1 VLLCARERPIVH
13 GANFLIRHRACF
25 SGDCRMTVAEA
36 IASFLFHCQ
45 YEKNLSPRTLSA
57 YETDLRQFVAALPE
71 TAGEA
76 DVAQLGKP
84 ELREYIQ
91 HLFEPYR
98 EKTVKRKVATLK
110 AFFGYLE
117 RDGTIDST
125 PFRKMEVRIKE
136 TRRVPRTIPLAE
148 VERLFQYMYARRNA
162 GPTSGVE
169 GFVLL
174 RDTAVLEAIFATG
187 ARVSEI
193 CHLEVDDVDLDTGWV
208 RILGKGARERVVQIC
223 DPAIIAALV
232 AYRSAREVVVP
243 PDAYFFLNRHGRRL
257 SEQSVRTLLRRHALR
272 AGVDGPVRPHLLRH
286 SVATLLLEEGV
297 DIRHIQ
303 HLLGHSSIATTQIYT
318 HIDAR
323 NQREVLT
330 SKHPRRRLRLQ
341 GT

>member
-1 VLLCARERPIVH
+1 V
-13 GANFLIRHRACF
+13 
-25 SGDCRMTVAEA
+25 TVAEA
-36 IASFLFHCQ
+36 IDSFLFHCR

-57 YETDLRQFVAALPE
+57 YDTDLRQFAAALSPE
-71 TAGEA
+71 EAA
-76 DVAQLGKP
+76 DVARLGKA
-84 ELREYIQ
+84 ELRAYIQ
-91 HLFEPYR
+91 RLFEPYR

-117 RDGTIDST
+117 RDETIAVT
-125 PFRKMEVRIKE
+125 PFRKMEVKIKE

-148 VERLFQYMYARRNA
+148 LERLFRHLYAEQSA
-162 GPTSGVE
+162 GSRSGVGE
-169 GFVLL
+169 FVLL
-174 RDTAVLEAIFATG
+174 RDTAVVEAIFATG

-193 CHLEVDDVDLDTGWV
+193 CHLGVDDVDLDDGWV

-223 DPAIIAALV
+223 DASVVAALK
-232 AYRSAREVVVP
+232 AYRAVREAVAP
-243 PDAYFFLNRHGRRL
+243 GGGAYFFLNRQGRRL
-257 SEQSVRTLLRRHALR
+257 SEQSVRTLLRAHASR

-318 HIDAR
+318 HVNAR

-330 SKHPRRRLRLQ
+330 SKHPRRRLRVA
-341 GT
+341 

>member
-1 VLLCARERPIVH
+1 
-13 GANFLIRHRACF
+13 
-25 SGDCRMTVAEA
+25 MTLAEA
-36 IASFLFHCQ
+36 VESFLFHCR

-57 YETDLRQFVAALPE
+57 YDTDLRQFAAALPPGA
-71 TAGEA
+71 AG
-76 DVAQLGKP
+76 DVALLGKT
-84 ELREYIQ
+84 ELRAYIQ
-91 HLFEPYR
+91 PLFEPYR

-117 RDGTIDST
+117 RDGTIDFT

-136 TRRVPRTIPLAE
+136 TRRVPRTIPLQE
-148 VERLFQYMYARRNA
+148 VERLFQHLYAQRSA
-162 GPTSGVE
+162 CAPSTVE

-193 CHLEVDDVDLDTGWV
+193 CHLAVDDVDLEDGWL
-208 RILGKGARERVVQIC
+208 RILGKGGRERVVQIC
-223 DPAIIAALV
+223 DAGIIAALR
-232 AYRSAREVVVP
+232 AYRTARVVVAP
-243 PDAYFFLNRHGRRL
+243 HEGYFFLNRRGRRL
-257 SEQSVRTLLRRHALR
+257 SEQSVRALLRGHASR

-318 HIDAR
+318 HVNAR
-323 NQREVLT
+323 NQREVLA
-330 SKHPRRRLRLQ
+330 SKHPRRRLRIV
-341 GT
+341 

>member
-1 VLLCARERPIVH
+1 
-13 GANFLIRHRACF
+13 
-25 SGDCRMTVAEA
+25 MTLAQA
-36 IASFLFHCQ
+36 IDSFLFHCR

-57 YETDLRQFVAALPE
+57 YETDLRQFVAALPDG
-71 TAGEA
+71 AAEA
-76 DVAQLGKP
+76 DVSQLGKP

-91 HLFEPYR
+91 RLFEPYR

-148 VERLFQYMYARRNA
+148 VERLFQHLYAQRSA
-162 GPTSGVE
+162 E
-169 GFVLL
+169 GRSEIDAFTLL

-193 CHLEVDDVDLDTGWV
+193 CHLGVEDVDLEDGWV
-208 RILGKGARERVVQIC
+208 RILGKGAKERVVQIC
-223 DPAIIAALV
+223 DASMIAALS
-232 AYRSAREVVVP
+232 AYRSARHTVEP
-243 PDAYFFLNRHGRRL
+243 LDSYFFLNRRGRRL

-272 AGVDGPVRPHLLRH
+272 AGVGVPVRPHLLRH

-318 HIDAR
+318 HVHAR
-323 NQREVLT
+323 AQREVLT
-330 SKHPRRRLRLQ
+330 AKHPRQRLTIPSASLHSA
-341 GT
+341 

>member
-1 VLLCARERPIVH
+1 VTLAQ
-13 GANFLIRHRACF
+13 
-25 SGDCRMTVAEA
+25 A
-36 IASFLFHCQ
+36 IDSFLFHCR

-57 YETDLRQFVAALPE
+57 YETDLRQFVAALPDG
-71 TAGEA
+71 AAEA
-76 DVAQLGKP
+76 DVSQLGKP

-91 HLFEPYR
+91 RLFEPYR

-148 VERLFQYMYARRNA
+148 VERLFQHLYAQRSA
-162 GPTSGVE
+162 GPRSSVE
-169 GFVLL
+169 EFTLL
-174 RDTAVLEAIFATG
+174 RDTAVVEAIFATG

-193 CHLEVDDVDLDTGWV
+193 CHLSVDDVDLEDGWV
-208 RILGKGARERVVQIC
+208 RILGKGAKERVVQIC
-223 DPAIIAALV
+223 EASMIAALG
-232 AYRSAREVVVP
+232 AYRAARDTVQP
-243 PDAYFFLNRHGRRL
+243 LDSYFFLNRRGRRL
-257 SEQSVRTLLRRHALR
+257 SEQAVRMLLRQHASR
-272 AGVDGPVRPHLLRH
+272 AGVGVPVRPHLLRH

-318 HIDAR
+318 HVNAR

-330 SKHPRRRLRLQ
+330 SKHPRRRLKIQ
-341 GT
+341 

>member
-1 VLLCARERPIVH
+1 
-13 GANFLIRHRACF
+13 
-25 SGDCRMTVAEA
+25 MTVAEA
-36 IASFLFHCQ
+36 IDSFLFHCR

-57 YETDLRQFVAALPE
+57 YETDLRQFAAAASL
-71 TAGEA
+71 TGAQ
-76 DVAQLGKP
+76 DVSLVDKA
-84 ELREYIQ
+84 ELRPYIQ
-91 HLFEPYR
+91 QLFEPYS

-148 VERLFQYMYARRNA
+148 VERLFQYLYAQRSA
-162 GPTSGVE
+162 GPATGVE
-169 GFVLL
+169 GFILL
-174 RDTAVLEAIFATG
+174 RDTAVVEAIFATG
-187 ARVSEI
+187 ARVSEV
-193 CHLEVDDVDLDTGWV
+193 CHLRVEDVDLDDGWV

-223 DPAIIAALV
+223 DPAIIAALA
-232 AYRSAREVVVP
+232 AYRVVRAEVAP
-243 PDAYFFLNRHGRRL
+243 PDAYFFVNRHGRRL
-257 SEQSVRTLLRRHALR
+257 SEQSVRTLLRTHASR
-272 AGVDGPVRPHLLRH
+272 AGVDVPVRPHLLRH

-318 HIDAR
+318 HVDAR

-330 SKHPRRRLRLQ
+330 SKHPRRRLRISGAVL
-341 GT
+341 

>member
-1 VLLCARERPIVH
+1 
-13 GANFLIRHRACF
+13 
-25 SGDCRMTVAEA
+25 MTVAEA

-45 YEKNLSPRTLSA
+45 YEKNLSPKTLKA
-57 YETDLRQFVAALPE
+57 YETDLRQFTSAVLPVAVD
-71 TAGEA
+71 
-76 DVAQLGKP
+76 DVSLLGKS
-84 ELREYIQ
+84 ELRGYIQ
-91 HLFEPYR
+91 QLFEPYS

-117 RDGTIDST
+117 RDGTIDFT
-125 PFRKMEVRIKE
+125 PFRKMEVKIKE
-136 TRRVPRTIPLAE
+136 TRRVPRTIPLQE
-148 VERLFQYMYARRNA
+148 VERLFQYLYAQRSA
-162 GPTSGVE
+162 GLPSGVD

-187 ARVSEI
+187 ARVSEV
-193 CHLEVDDVDLDTGWV
+193 CHLGVDDVDLHEGWV

-223 DPAIIAALV
+223 DRSILAALE
-232 AYRSAREVVVP
+232 AYRACRDVVAPREP
-243 PDAYFFLNRHGRRL
+243 YFFLNRHGRRL
-257 SEQSVRTLLRRHALR
+257 SEQAVRALLRRHAAH

-318 HIDAR
+318 HVNAR

-330 SKHPRRRLRLQ
+330 SKHPRRRLHC
-341 GT
+341 